1 MMAMFWG
8 SVTLLAWTHVL
19 FPLVLLVRGALRAR
33 PIAASR
39 TEPSVSVVVAA
50 HNEASNIGAR
60 LDNLAAQ
67 TYPPNRLEVVVAS
80 DGSTD
85 ATVAVA
91 SERDGVRVLDLP
103 RVGKPAALNAAVA
116 ETRGE
121 ILVFT
126 DANTE
131 FAPDAIAELV
141 APFGDPEVGGVA
153 GDQRYL
159 PGTDAAGERSHWALD
174 RQLKVAESRAGSA
187 VSATGAIYA
196 IRRELYDTVP
206 AGVTDDFFISTGVI
220 RHGRR
225 LVFAPR
231 AVAWERTAAD
241 DRREYPRKVR
251 IITQGL
257 TALLRHRRD
266 LLDPRRHGFYAL
278 QLLTHKLLRRLTALP
293 LLAIAATTP
302 VLAVRRPIFRL
313 AVAAQAVVYGLG
325 AVGLFGGA
333 HAESRLVRVP
343 AFFLMANAAALHAL
357 VNVALGINIDRWNPT
372 HVEPREGR

>member
-1 MMAMFWG
+1 MLAIFWA
-8 SVTLLAWTHVL
+8 SVSVLAWTHVV
-19 FPLVLLVRGALRAR
+19 FPVVLLVRGALRAR
-33 PIAASR
+33 PVVGARA
-39 TEPSVSVVVAA
+39 EPSVSVIVAA

-67 TYPPNRLEVVVAS
+67 TYPTDRLEILVAS

-85 ATVAVA
+85 DTVAIA
-91 SERDGVRVLDLP
+91 SSRARVRVLDLP

-116 ETRGE
+116 QAGGE
-121 ILVFT
+121 ILVFS
-126 DANTE
+126 DANTQ
-131 FAPDAIAELV
+131 FSPDAVAELV
-141 APFGDPEVGGVA
+141 APFGDPEIGGVA

-159 PGTDAAGERSHWALD
+159 PGAEGAGERSHWALD
-174 RQLKVAESRAGSA
+174 RQLKLAESRAGSA

-196 IRRELYDTVP
+196 IRRELYEPVP
-206 AGVTDDFFISTGVI
+206 AGVTDDFYISTGVI
-220 RHGRR
+220 RRDRR
-225 LVFAPR
+225 LVFAPH
-231 AVAWERTAAD
+231 AVAWERTAAT

-293 LLAIAATTP
+293 LLAIAASTTA
-302 VLAVRRPIFRL
+302 LAIRRPAFRL
-313 AVAAQAVVYGLG
+313 AVVAQAVVYGLG
-325 AVGLFGGA
+325 IMGLFGGA
-333 HAESRLVRVP
+333 RVQSRILRLP
-343 AFFLMANAAALHAL
+343 AFFCMANVAALHAL

-372 HVEPREGR
+372 HVEPHEQR